1 MAPERFGLRLAAEL
15 RGHEWRLYVVGLG
28 LPLLLATTFAYL
40 ALTTPRFASVSN
52 IQDVVRQGAPL
63 AILAFGQTFAILSGG
78 IDLSVGGTVGLA
90 SVVDTTIAK
99 QFGFAQGAIAAIAA
113 GIAVGAVNG
122 LFIARFR
129 VNPFIVTLG
138 MLSIVR
144 GISLTITGGSY
155 VQGMPPGFSNLG
167 FGFLGPVPLPALVAV
182 GAFALAFV
190 LLKLTP
196 FGRQVF
202 AVGGNREAARLSG
215 LPVSRV
221 LWAIYMVSGAMAGI
235 AGVVLSSRVSSGQ
248 PDLGQ
253 GLELQ
258 SIAAVVLGGVSL
270 FGGQGS
276 ILGVLFGVLFISFL
290 QNGLNLQ
297 NVPSFLQLT
306 IIGGALILA
315 VTLDRWLTERAA
327 RV

>member
-1 MAPERFGLRLAAEL
+1 LAPERFGLRLAAEL